1 MPRWFIPRP
10 SWRRWRLPV
19 VVAAVVTSLAT
30 QTQVSQAAIILNDVV
45 VRVYDNTGLPESI
58 RRAGLTHA
66 AEIFARAD
74 VEIDWVRCPA
84 RCGRP
89 PGAQQL
95 ILRLTRSPRTA
106 VGLASSMIDPTLRAG
121 RLATVFVDRV
131 DSLARRAGIDQA
143 TVLSRAIAHEIG
155 HLLLG
160 SAEHTESGL
169 MRGMWTTESLRHA
182 EEWHFT
188 PFQGTMLR
196 ARVATNIPIWN
207 ASAPRPT
214 LGLPGT

>member
-1 MPRWFIPRP
+1 
-10 SWRRWRLPV
+10 
-19 VVAAVVTSLAT
+19 VAVIVTQA
-30 QTQVSQAAIILNDVV
+30 QTGRAALILNDVV
-45 VRVYDNTGLPESI
+45 VRVYDNTGLPETV

-66 AEIFARAD
+66 AGIFARAD

-89 PGAQQL
+89 PGERQL

-121 RLATVFVDRV
+121 RLATVFVDQV
-131 DSLARRAGIDQA
+131 DALARRAGVDQA
-143 TVLSRAIAHEIG
+143 TILSRAIAHEIG

-160 SAEHTESGL
+160 STEHTQTGL
-169 MRGMWTTESLRHA
+169 MRGVWTTESLRRA

-196 ARVATNIPIWN
+196 ARIAASIPPIWN
-207 ASAPRPT
+207 VAVPQPT
-214 LGLPGT
+214 TGLPGT